1 MALMFQ
7 RLAQNFIK
15 KGFYPTD
22 EGTISGIL
30 RLLKAPKQGTLRLL
44 DPCCGEGSALSELAH
59 YLRSD
64 TNRCE
69 TYGVEIDDER
79 AWHSKSLL
87 DRVIHGDLEDC
98 LIGKR
103 QFSLMFFNPP
113 YGDQVSDQVGYSEK
127 SQGRARLEKSFYQRT
142 IQLLQFGG
150 IGITIIPFYTLDKQL
165 SGWIARHYTDVQV
178 YKAAVDQFKQIVIM
192 GKRCRSGELETQAI
206 KDMRDYLLKI
216 GRSELEPYSLP
227 ESDTFVNE
235 DGDKESILPVLGYR
249 VPAVVDNRVNFQ
261 YVKMDPRQLQDEI
274 SRQGVLWERFE
285 LQFRNIMVKKRQPL
299 RKLTDWHMALMLA
312 AGHVNGIVTSE
323 DGSKTFVIKGDT
335 HKKKDV
341 KVSHNETEDGSVS
354 EVRTATDKFV
364 PVIRAF
370 DFSPGEN
377 YGSIVTIQ

>member
-22 EGTISGIL
+22 EGTINGIL
-30 RLLKAPKQGTLRLL
+30 KLLKAPKQGHIRLL
-44 DPCCGEGSALSELAH
+44 DPCCGEGSALAEVAH
-59 YLRSD
+59 ALNHNNIS
-64 TNRCE
+64 CE
-69 TYGVEIDDER
+69 TYGIEIDNER
-79 AWHSKSLL
+79 AWHSKSILN
-87 DRVIHGDLEDC
+87 RVIHGDLEDC
-98 LIGKR
+98 IIGKR

-113 YGDQVSDQVGYSEK
+113 YGDLVSDQVGYSEK
-127 SQGRARLEKSFYQRT
+127 SQGRARLEKSFYQKT

-165 SGWIARHYTDVQV
+165 SGWIARHYTDIQV

-192 GKRCRSGELETQAI
+192 GKRCRSTDIDTQAVQDQKNI
-206 KDMRDYLLKI
+206 LLSI
-216 GRSELEPYSLP
+216 GQGDVEPQVLP
-227 ESDTFVNE
+227 RVDPPLLGNE
-235 DGDKESILPVLGYR
+235 NLMFRQYC
-249 VPAVVDNRVNFQ
+249 VPAVLDNRINFQ
-261 YVKMDPRQLQDEI
+261 YVKMDPKQLQDEI
-274 SRQGVLWERFE
+274 TNQTVLWERFD
-285 LQFRNIMVKKRQPL
+285 LLFRNIMVKKRQPL
-299 RKLTDWHMALMLA
+299 RQLTDWHMALMLA

-341 KVSHNETEDGSVS
+341 KVTHNEKEDGSVS
-354 EVRTATDKFV
+354 EIRTATDKFV

-370 DFSPGEN
+370 DFTPGEN

>member
-22 EGTISGIL
+22 EETISGIL
-30 RLLKAPKQGTLRLL
+30 RLLKAPRQGTLRLL
-44 DPCCGEGSALSELAH
+44 DPCCGEGSALAEVAH
-59 YLRSD
+59 YLQSD
-64 TNRCE
+64 TSRCE

-113 YGDQVSDQVGYSEK
+113 YGD
-127 SQGRARLEKSFYQRT
+127 
-142 IQLLQFGG
+142 I
-150 IGITIIPFYTLDKQL
+150 
-165 SGWIARHYTDVQV
+165 QV

-206 KDMRDYLLKI
+206 KNMRDYLLMI
-216 GRSELEPYSLP
+216 GQSGLEPYPLP

-235 DGDKESILPVLGYR
+235 DGDRERILPILGYR

-274 SRQGVLWERFE
+274 ARQGVLWERFD

-341 KVSHNETEDGSVS
+341 KITHNENEDGSVS

-370 DFSPGEN
+370 DFTPGES